1 MKYSWKLQ
9 QTEGQFKFEGVKPRF
24 YYIVAS
30 DLGYG
35 SKRIKVN
42 PRKNKNSDLILSLN

>member
-1 MKYSWKLQ
+1 METKKNRK
-9 QTEGQFKFEGVKPRF
+9 GQFKFEDVKPRF

-42 PRKNKNSDLILSLN
+42 QEKIKIVI